1 LNKKYVIRVL
11 LIVFFIVGGYKLY
24 KYYTGNHI
32 EVKEVFDSSQS
43 LEKSGTLTPEQ
54 LDKKWFITDSSKV
67 YFGVETSEESVYSQF
82 QTISGFWNFD
92 LLHPEK
98 MSAQAQIDVMSEDSG
113 NSGRD
118 DYIKSSLSPG
128 EASFTLQSF
137 DQWQAEWNT
146 GQPAKYSMTGLLK
159 IAGKEKIVNFIG
171 EVLYDGGLLKLKG
184 DTTVKF
190 SDFGLTNPHMITLQT
205 QEDIKIILQLELS
218 DKEPIPTPVPLTL
231 IHNSEPTRH
240 LRISYSLLCF

>member
-1 LNKKYVIRVL
+1 LNKKSVIGLL
-11 LIVFFIVGGYKLY
+11 LIVFIIVGGYKLY

-32 EVKEVFDSSQS
+32 DVKEVFDSSQTSENSGS
-43 LEKSGTLTPEQ
+43 LTTNQ

-82 QTISGFWNFD
+82 HTISGFWNFD
-92 LLHPEK
+92 LTHPEK
-98 MSAQAQIDVMSEDSG
+98 MTAQALIDVMSEDSG

-118 DYIKSSLSPG
+118 DYIKSELSSG

-137 DQWQAEWNT
+137 DQWQAEWNP
-146 GQPAKYSMTGLLK
+146 GQPAKYSMTGLMK
-159 IAGKEKIVNFIG
+159 IAGMEKIVKFTG

-190 SDFGLTNPHMITLQT
+190 SDFGLVNPHLITLQT

-218 DKEPIPTPVPLTL
+218 DKEPIPTPVP
-231 IHNSEPTRH
+231 S
-240 LRISYSLLCF
+240 